1 MGGALQGKCGRLV
14 TIMQTKSEWFGLA
27 ILTTSF
33 FRCSRKE
40 VPPPSCA
47 LKVDLFWV
55 RGLPVVPPIRLLWQG
70 ARGVAG
76 GVAIA
81 DTIRMGLQVQ
91 GAVEEVIPGRRS
103 PGEWRSRGTIGRDEQ

>member
-55 RGLPVVPPIRLLWQG
+55 
-70 ARGVAG
+70 
-76 GVAIA
+76 
-81 DTIRMGLQVQ
+81 
-91 GAVEEVIPGRRS
+91 
-103 PGEWRSRGTIGRDEQ
+103 